1 MNRDDR
7 MGYLEL
13 TNAYIKV
20 TEEIGKR
27 LNQKSR
33 DISNKKEIESLRER
47 QKELAAKIDE
57 YNGVRDER

>member
-1 MNRDDR
+1 

-33 DISNKKEIESLRER
+33 DISNKKEIESLRAR
-47 QKELAAKIDE
+47 QKELAKKIDE
-57 YNGVRDER
+57 YNRVKEGE